1 MSQKNK
7 QKNTQV
13 AWSETKNMIKLL
25 LRTKA
30 VFAAREFSLTIGF
43 RTPFRDSLTNSTL
56 IQGILPIT
64 H

>member
-1 MSQKNK
+1 
-7 QKNTQV
+7 
-13 AWSETKNMIKLL
+13 MIKLL